1 MILNSFTWKYQMKT
15 KILSVEL
22 IFILGIKELP
32 KIILQETLVN
42 HPQNHWKQGET
53 KKHNSRN
60 NTQ

>member
-42 HPQNHWKQGET
+42 HPPKSLET
-53 KKHNSRN
+53 GRN
-60 NTQ
+60 KAAK